1 MPNDARI
8 EELSQDAAARIKCA
22 STTSEWLIVIEEAL
36 RAAIREAR
44 EGQTFTH
51 VGWLQVIHTKLCFF
65 EGPLDPREVHDS
77 GKPCFPVFVNK
88 SDLPQLPTKK
98 G

>member
-36 RAAIREAR
+36 RTAIREAR
-44 EGQTFTH
+44 EPKWVKVEDDTP
-51 VGWLQVIHTKLCFF
+51 K
-65 EGPLDPREVHDS
+65 EGEWIAAEWTGGRISVYEFRAPLSSVVTRWYPLPDPTTPE
-77 GKPCFPVFVNK
+77 
-88 SDLPQLPTKK
+88 
-98 G
+98 